1 MDSKLN
7 SITINGIEYVP
18 KGTEKQEAFEDY
30 IIARSYAAGVFMGHL
45 TEREGKEVV
54 LKDARRLWAW
64 SGAASLSQFAM
75 EGVKNPGGCK
85 FPIAVPEITLTEVCE
100 IIPCTKAA
108 VISIKAVP
116 IWAA

>member
-1 MDSKLN
+1 MSKLI
-7 SITINGIEYVP
+7 ITIALLLIP
-18 KGTEKQEAFEDY
+18 
-30 IIARSYAAGVFMGHL
+30 AAG
-45 TEREGKEVV
+45 
-54 LKDARRLWAW
+54 WAW
-64 SGAASLSQFAM
+64 SGAASLSQLAM

-85 FPIAVPEITLTEVCE
+85 FPIAVPEITLTEICE